1 MVRPGRLTLVTMI
14 QDDSSFGN
22 GVRVDCNDGESIN
35 RAIRRSNLSE
45 KLTIVVRGT
54 CVENVVIDRDWVTL
68 QPSKWGGGSI
78 EAADETKDTIRITGR
93 HVTVQDFDGASI
105 SGGSNG
111 ILVTDGAAAS
121 ILRNTITDNGV
132 GVVVDGA
139 SSALLEGNQIDSNAE
154 IGVLVTNG
162 SNARFFENDVDSND
176 GAGGLVNNGSSANLL
191 GDNSFSN
198 NGFNPPPGPLN
209 WGFTVGHVSV
219 VSIRGANTFAG
230 NAGAE
235 VLCGQIAF
243 ISVFQKQ
250 MGGGNGGADLVTFGG
265 LCEING
271 TFF

>member
-1 MVRPGRLTLVTMI
+1 MI

-139 SSALLEGNQIDSNAE
+139 SSDGWVKFVNFGAE
-154 IGVLVTNG
+154 DMDFIVDGTVTCTDD
-162 SNARFFENDVDSND
+162 E
-176 GAGGLVNNGSSANLL
+176 SSARVSGGVTITGGIL
-191 GDNSFSN
+191 
-198 NGFNPPPGPLN
+198 
-209 WGFTVGHVSV
+209 TVT
-219 VSIRGANTFAG
+219 ACQF
-230 NAGAE
+230 
-235 VLCGQIAF
+235 
-243 ISVFQKQ
+243 
-250 MGGGNGGADLVTFGG
+250 
-265 LCEING
+265 
-271 TFF
+271 